1 MSAED
6 PGTERGAAAGRA
18 GRFGDLTRRSFVGGL
33 VVLAGC
39 GDIASRLPTGDGGD
53 GGTPTGTP
61 TPSPTPPP
69 PTPDPDDGDDTYL
82 TVVDAT
88 FVPGRTFPNDD
99 RTAERGYLDVR
110 VRNDADRRMRE
121 VALMPSFYDASGQP
135 TNLGTATVWNLD
147 PGETWH
153 GTVPVRGLGT
163 AVVASR
169 VAGTFLVDPPL
180 TGIDDAGTAGDG
192 SGGSGGTAGG
202 SGSGPLGPLEVV
214 AGSGSL
220 AVDDCDATVSGRLR
234 NTGGDLR
241 YAGVLAK
248 LHAGDELLGNA
259 VAHRAGIGAAAEW
272 SFTVGVP
279 LADLAATPDG
289 HTLEPTG
296 PWGAL
301 GY

>member
-1 MSAED
+1 MSADEPER
-6 PGTERGAAAGRA
+6 PGPTTPPRRVGR
-18 GRFGDLTRRSFVGGL
+18 LTRRSFVGGL

-39 GDIASRLPTGDGGD
+39 GDIASRLPGDED
-53 GGTPTGTP
+53 GADGTPTGTP
-61 TPSPTPPP
+61 DPSPAPSPTPPP
-69 PTPDPDDGDDTYL
+69 DGGQDTYL

-88 FVPGRTFPNDD
+88 FVAGRTFPDDD
-99 RTAERGYLDVR
+99 RTDERGFLDVR

-121 VALMPSFYDASGQP
+121 VALMPSFYDDAGQP
-135 TNLGTATVWNLD
+135 THLGSATVWNLD

-153 GTVPVRGLGT
+153 AAVPIRGLG
-163 AVVASR
+163 ADVVASR

-180 TGIDDAGTAGDG
+180 TGVDPDTDGTPGDSDGSGAGDG
-192 SGGSGGTAGG
+192 GVGST
-202 SGSGPLGPLEVV
+202 PGPLEIV

-259 VAHRAGIGAAAEW
+259 VTHRAGIGAAAEW
-272 SFTVGVP
+272 GFTASVP
-279 LADLAATPDG
+279 RAELVTTPDG
-289 HTLEPTG
+289 YTVEPTG
-296 PWGAL
+296 PWGAI